1 MSRCLFIDLCT
12 GSRRSSVPF
21 FAAAVFTLAAGIA
34 QAQLRI
40 VTYNTD
46 GEAFISTSTTGN
58 GPTDRIDTVLKAI
71 GQEIGNNGKAGAS
84 LASDGIAKPIDALL
98 LQEQNLPG
106 AGAGS
111 NNPSPT
117 TQTILSMLNTAY
129 AGQGVTYSMSNRTG
143 TSDGAG
149 TQTLIYRNETVQ
161 LVADTAFG
169 YAGQDR
175 QTTRFQLRPVGY
187 TSAADFYVYN
197 SHYKADLDSPAPGAN
212 ATKRLNEADAIR
224 LNSDALGEGTH
235 AIYAGDYNVY
245 YSDSREPAVG
255 RLTAAGAGQANDPAG
270 QIGNWHNSSSFAAIH
285 TQSPCVSSSVS
296 GTSNCFAGGGMDD
309 RFDFQLVTGELLDGA
324 GLSYINNSYHTF
336 GNNGST
342 FNLDINSAS
351 NTVPLTGV
359 TSYTKAQVLSA
370 LHTVSDHLP
379 VVADYQVPAIMQAL
393 AGTIPTSID
402 LGSSFNLGV
411 TVSNSANVITANGA
425 DVLHYSLT
433 TAGSVTGSFLNQNDA
448 ALGGSNLHSV
458 GFDTSSIGSQS
469 GTITI
474 TSTNQGIPVGTINIP
489 ISFLIVLPGDYNGDG
504 VVDAGDYVV
513 WRKNSGLTG
522 GATYAMGD
530 GNRDGDVTMADYTIW
545 QSHFG
550 QTASG
555 SGVGAGLANAVP
567 EPSSL
572 MLAVIGI
579 CLLGRGRFYLW
590 HRAAQS

>member
-1 MSRCLFIDLCT
+1 ML
-12 GSRRSSVPF
+12 GV
-21 FAAAVFTLAAGIA
+21 GIA
-34 QAQLRI
+34 HAQLRI

-71 GQEIGNNGKAGAS
+71 GQETGNNGKVGGTY
-84 LASDGIAKPIDALL
+84 LVDGIAKPIDVLL
-98 LQEQNLPG
+98 LQEQALPGSG
-106 AGAGS
+106 AGA

-117 TQTILSMLNTAY
+117 TQSILSLLNTAY

-149 TQTLIYRNETVQ
+149 SQTLIYRNETVQ
-161 LVADTAFG
+161 LIGDTAFS
-169 YAGQDR
+169 YLGQDR

-197 SHYKADLDSPAPGAN
+197 SHYKADLDSSPPGTN
-212 ATKRLNEADAIR
+212 ATKRYDEADAIR
-224 LNSDALGEGTH
+224 VNSDALGEGTH

-270 QIGNWHNSSSFAAIH
+270 QIGNWHNSSTFAAIH
-285 TQSPCVSSSVS
+285 TQSPCVSSAVS

-309 RFDFQLVTGELLDGA
+309 RFDFQLVTGEMLDGA

-336 GNNGST
+336 GNNGTT

-379 VVADYQVPAIMQAL
+379 VVADYQIPAIMQAV

-402 LGSSFNLGV
+402 LGSSFNLSV

-433 TAGSVTGSFLNQNDA
+433 TSGSVTGSFLNQNDA

-458 GFDTSSIGSQS
+458 AFNTSSIGSKS

-489 ISFLIVLPGDYNGDG
+489 ISFLVVLPGDYNGDG
-504 VVDAGDYVV
+504 VVDAEDYVV
-513 WRKNSGLTG
+513 WQKNSGLTG
-522 GATYAMGD
+522 GATYAKGD
-530 GNRDGDVTMADYTIW
+530 GDRDGNVTLADYNIW
-545 QSHFG
+545 RSHFG

-555 SGVGAGLANAVP
+555 AGSGVNLASAVP
-567 EPSSL
+567 EPSSIL
-572 MLAVIGI
+572 LGVFAI
-579 CLLGRGRFYLW
+579 CLLGRRPTRLKVW
-590 HRAAQS
+590 TRQS